1 MELGKA
7 RRLLVFACVTLALA
21 GCGERTAKTTVSAKK
36 TETETKQAEA
46 SPPAEASTV
55 NYDSVPEALNAV
67 EQLSAS
73 GNPSSQE
80 LMQIEQ
86 WLGAQGRDA
95 VPHLSTALADP
106 NRHLAVRIT
115 ACRALSRVGAAGKE
129 PLLQAASAEPR
140 QLRLKATECLGRI
153 QPTDKTIVNKLVS
166 TVDSDDFDQR
176 KAALTAL
183 ANIGPAA
190 SKADPK
196 LVDKL
201 TVLLNDTKQDE
212 TLRGLARTTL
222 KKVDPR
228 TGLQNAH

>member
-7 RRLLVFACVTLALA
+7 RQLFLLTLVALNLM
-21 GCGERTAKTTVSAKK
+21 GCGDRPTASSKPAKK
-36 TETETKQAEA
+36 KKSEA
-46 SPPAEASTV
+46 VEVQPVADVPPATYA
-55 NYDSVPEALNAV
+55 SVPEALAAV
-67 EQLSAS
+67 EEMSAS

-80 LMQIEQ
+80 LMRIEQ
-86 WLGAQGRDA
+86 WLSSKGTQAA
-95 VPHLSTALADP
+95 PELSTALADS

-115 ACRALSRVGAAGKE
+115 ACRALSRLGAAGKE
-129 PLLQAASAEPR
+129 PLLNASSAEPR

-153 QPTDKTIVNKLVS
+153 TPTDKAIVDNLVAS
-166 TVDSDDFDQR
+166 LEHKDFDQR

-183 ANIGPAA
+183 ATIGPAA
-190 SKADPK
+190 SKAEPK

-201 TVLLNDTKQDE
+201 TTLLNDTKQDE
-212 TLRGLARTTL
+212 TIRGLAKTAL